1 MNSPEFL
8 TEIRKQAVRSAGQ
21 NNINATKMRNMEV
34 PVAGLAERARLLTDI
49 ETHAAR
55 RRDAE
60 AILAAAPGEKRRIL
74 LDGIL
79 AKV

>member
-8 TEIRKQAVRSAGQ
+8 TEIRKQAVCSAGQ
-21 NNINATKMRNMEV
+21 NNINAIKMKNMEV
-34 PVAGLAERARLLTDI
+34 PVPDLAEQARLLADI

-60 AILAAAPGEKRRIL
+60 ALLAAAPAEKRKIL

>member
-55 RRDAE
+55 RRSRSHPGRR
-60 AILAAAPGEKRRIL
+60 PGEKRRIL